1 MQKTRPAEKL
11 EWIVSELGEG
21 ADLLDFARKYRELFG
36 EKTQKANC
44 LDLYR
49 QYANI
54 AKTEECGPY
63 PTLADARKLSYSM
76 ECQVPPEE
84 LEAFQKLWDKDA
96 PRRCHEN
103 SCELPADAPLGQ
115 HFCAEHANAGK
126 TITCA
131 YVVEREVVDM
141 GSRALHDVFNASP
154 CESHE
159 EAIVRRCNGEV
170 IMVEGCRVCKKCG
183 QGSAIA
189 KTVAAAGQED
199 TNLDKSL
206 KRSAESLRIANNV
219 WGSFSINVDPDH
231 VPAWTKRRRL

>member
-1 MQKTRPAEKL
+1 M
-11 EWIVSELGEG
+11 LGS
-21 ADLLDFARKYRELFG
+21 LSPI
-36 EKTQKANC
+36 
-44 LDLYR
+44 R
-49 QYANI
+49 Q
-54 AKTEECGPY
+54 
-63 PTLADARKLSYSM
+63 
-76 ECQVPPEE
+76 
-84 LEAFQKLWDKDA
+84 
-96 PRRCHEN
+96 RCHEN
-103 SCELPADAPLGQ
+103 NCELPADAPLGQ

-141 GSRALHDVFNASP
+141 GSRSLHNVLNASP

-231 VPAWTKRRRL
+231 APAWTKRRRLRATAVRRSAACTALSPCRKNLKLTTSPL

>member
-1 MQKTRPAEKL
+1 
-11 EWIVSELGEG
+11 
-21 ADLLDFARKYRELFG
+21 
-36 EKTQKANC
+36 
-44 LDLYR
+44 
-49 QYANI
+49 
-54 AKTEECGPY
+54 
-63 PTLADARKLSYSM
+63 
-76 ECQVPPEE
+76 
-84 LEAFQKLWDKDA
+84 
-96 PRRCHEN
+96 
-103 SCELPADAPLGQ
+103 
-115 HFCAEHANAGK
+115 
-126 TITCA
+126 
-131 YVVEREVVDM
+131 M

-189 KTVAAAGQED
+189 KTVAAAGQAKED